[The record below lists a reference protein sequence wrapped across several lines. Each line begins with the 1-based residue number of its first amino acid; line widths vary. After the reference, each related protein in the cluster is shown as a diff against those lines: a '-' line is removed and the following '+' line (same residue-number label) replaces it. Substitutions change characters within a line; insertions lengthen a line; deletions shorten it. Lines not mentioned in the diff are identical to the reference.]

1 VTSPASSTWRSAG
14 AILFCSSALL
24 FLLYWP
30 TVVSLVA
37 MWRTSTYSYGAVI
50 IPCAAYLVWSRR
62 KRLAELHPAPEFW
75 ALPVL
80 AALGF
85 GWLLGQLTATDAL
98 QQFCLV
104 TMLIVLIWS
113 QVGTGAAKALLMPL
127 AFLLF
132 AIPMGDGLIPAL
144 QDFTAQFAVK
154 LLDFSRIPVL
164 LEGRYISVPQGRWE
178 VAEACSGVRYL
189 YASLVVGFLF
199 AGLAYRSWVR
209 RVSFLLASAV
219 VPILANGVR
228 VYGIILLGYLGGSRV
243 AVGVDHVLA
252 GFLFFSIVTAVL
264 LALGLRWREKP
275 KLDSAEVA
283 VHPPGASAP
292 VSQGPASSYGLSS
305 LPRSGMS
312 AVLAIAILGV
322 PPISAHLIWNQL
334 AGSAAGELKPPGVS
348 PPWKPVDWDSTDWR
362 PFYLKPSSEII
373 QNYES
378 GDHAVKLYVAH
389 YAPNQRGTK
398 LGSSSNRLFD
408 KPEWWRAREGNIALE
423 AAGHTFRAHVT
434 FIRSAERSLMIWS
447 WYWVDGTYTESDY
460 AAKLLLAKAR
470 LFGSRAGSAAIALAT
485 DAGTPGPQT
494 ETVLKDFLS
503 HASLEASLR
512 AAQAK
517 PH

>member
-1 VTSPASSTWRSAG
+1 MSSPASSTWRSAG
-14 AILFCSSALL
+14 AILLCSSALL
-24 FLLYWP
+24 VLLYWP

-37 MWRTSTYSYGAVI
+37 MWRTSTYSYGAVV

-62 KRLAELHPAPEFW
+62 KRLTKLQPAPEFW

-80 AALGF
+80 AALSF
-85 GWLLGQLTATDAL
+85 GWLLGQLTATNAL

-104 TMLIVLIWS
+104 TMLIVMIWS
-113 QVGTGAAKALLMPL
+113 QVGTRAAKALLMPL

-144 QDFTAQFAVK
+144 QDLSARIAVK

-164 LEGRYISVPQGRWE
+164 SEGLYISVPYGKWE

-243 AVGVDHVLA
+243 ALGVDHVLA

-264 LALGLRWREKP
+264 IALGLRWREKP
-275 KLDSAEVA
+275 KPDSAEVA
-283 VHPPGASAP
+283 VHSPGASAP
-292 VSQGPASSYGLSS
+292 ESQGPASSYALSS
-305 LPRSGMS
+305 LPRRGVS
-312 AVLAIAILGV
+312 AVLAIAVLGV
-322 PPISAHLIWNQL
+322 PPVSAHFIWNRL

-348 PPWKPVDWDSTDWR
+348 PPWKPVRWDSTDWR
-362 PFYLKPSSEII
+362 PHYLEPSSEII
-373 QNYES
+373 QNYEF
-378 GDHAVKLYVAH
+378 GEHAVKLYVAY
-389 YAPNQRGTK
+389 YAPSQRGTK
-398 LGSSSNRLFD
+398 LASSSNRLFD
-408 KPEWWRAREGNIALE
+408 KPEWWRAREGNTALD
-423 AAGHTFRAHVT
+423 AAGHAFRAHVT
-434 FIRSAERSLMIWS
+434 FIRSAKRSLMIWS

-470 LFGSRAGSAAIALAT
+470 LFGSREGSAAIALAT
-485 DAGTPGPQT
+485 DGGTPGSQT
-494 ETVLKDFLS
+494 ETILKDFLS
-503 HASLEASLR
+503 HVSLEASLR
-512 AAQAK
+512 AA
-517 PH
+517 PDESH